1 MSHIKMLKMS
11 LAGLT
16 ALAAAACAS
25 GTYTGPVEVTRFV
38 APQPAGLGQGTI
50 TVRFSEELENQEA
63 LDAFRGA
70 ISDELSLLGY
80 TVIDN
85 GEIADQI
92 ATVDTSRNP
101 IAATGGRDPVNVGV
115 GGGAGTFGSG
125 IGLGVGVNLGGGSS
139 EPRVVSEL
147 SIAIARNGTGA
158 EQQNLWEA
166 RAQFPTSVNSPY
178 APVAVTARTLAAAI
192 FKDFPGGNGQT
203 VILEANELVQP

>member
-1 MSHIKMLKMS
+1 MSHIRILKMS
-11 LAGLT
+11 LAGLA

-25 GTYTGPVEVTRFV
+25 GSYTGPVEVTRFV

-50 TVRFSEELENQEA
+50 AVRFAEELENQEA

-70 ISDELSLLGY
+70 ISDQLSLAGY
-80 TVIDN
+80 TVIGNED
-85 GEIADQI
+85 IADNI
-92 ATVDTSRNP
+92 ATIVTGREP
-101 IAATGGRDPVNVGV
+101 VAASDSGNPVNVGV

-125 IGLGVGVNLGGGSS
+125 VGLGVGVNLGGGSS

-147 SIAIARNGTGA
+147 SIAIAANRSGA
-158 EQQNLWEA
+158 PRQNLWEA

-192 FKDFPGGNGQT
+192 FRDFPAGNGQT
-203 VILEANELVQP
+203 VSLDARELVQP